1 MKTGRSRLSWNKANL
16 NSPFHTVILVCFV
29 ATLSYVAARIGGT
42 LIIRPE
48 TVWPLWPNCVLLV
61 FVLLLVPRRI
71 WPILMAAAFGAFVL
85 YDLQAGVPIR
95 STVWLILAD
104 TVEVL
109 IAAWSLSYFFKGVP
123 QLNSVKALAKYSSFA
138 VILAPFAGAFVGA
151 LAASGNYW
159 TSWRVSFFSEA
170 LAFLTLM
177 PALLSWASKV
187 PAWEKKPGTYYL
199 EAGVLIATLV
209 LLGYITLVAPGRSIS
224 PALLYSLVPFL
235 LWSAL
240 RFGSMGIST
249 SVIVVA
255 FLSVWGAVHG
265 RGPFSEPVQIN
276 EVLSLQVF
284 LFFTAAPFMVLAAQV
299 EERKQAEEQLREGEE
314 RLRLAVQAGMMYAF
328 EWDMASDAIARTG
341 QCRDILNWMDDP
353 MRDTG
358 RQFIGR
364 VHPDDREAY
373 AKTETGRT
381 PDNPTYRISYRMLRP
396 DGGAVWM
403 EESGHGFFDGKGRML
418 RIIGMVANVTE
429 QKRAEEAI
437 SNVSRRLIDA
447 HEEERTRIARDLHD
461 DVNQRL
467 ALVAIRLQ
475 QVEQLEQ
482 SPSKSVAEVC
492 SHLHELGQ
500 VISEIGID
508 VQAISHRLHSS
519 KLEYLGLV
527 SAARSFCNEFSEQ
540 QKVEITFA
548 YDEIPP
554 TLSQEISLCFF
565 RVLQEALQNA
575 VKHSGVRHFDVELRD
590 TSGAIDLSVRDS
602 GSGFEV
608 EEAMK
613 THGLGLISMAERLK
627 LVDGQ
632 LSIDS
637 QPQRGTTIHA
647 RVPLRKVARAAG

>member
-1 MKTGRSRLSWNKANL
+1 
-16 NSPFHTVILVCFV
+16 
-29 ATLSYVAARIGGT
+29 
-42 LIIRPE
+42 
-48 TVWPLWPNCVLLV
+48 
-61 FVLLLVPRRI
+61 
-71 WPILMAAAFGAFVL
+71 MAAAFGAFVL

-95 STVWLILAD
+95 STAWLILAD

-123 QLNSVKALAKYSSFA
+123 QLNSVKVLAKYSSFA

-151 LAASGNYW
+151 LATSGNYW
-159 TSWRVSFFSEA
+159 TSWRVNFFSEA

-187 PAWEKKPGTYYL
+187 PAWAKKSGAYYL

-209 LLGYITLVAPGRSIS
+209 LLGYITLAAPGRSNS

-255 FLSVWGAVHG
+255 FLSIWGAVHG
-265 RGPFSEPVQIN
+265 RGPFTEPEPIN

-284 LFFTAAPFMVLAAQV
+284 LFFTAAPFMVLAALV
-299 EERKQAEEQLREGEE
+299 EERKQVEEQLREGEE

-328 EWDMASDAIARTG
+328 EWDMANDTIVRTG
-341 QCRDILNWMDDP
+341 QCRDVLNWMDDP

-373 AKTETGRT
+373 ATTETGRT

-396 DGGAVWM
+396 DGGVVWL
-403 EESGHGFFDGKGRML
+403 EESGHAFFDGKGRML

-429 QKRAEEAI
+429 QKQAEEAI
-437 SNVSRRLIDA
+437 SNVSRRLIQA

-492 SHLHELGQ
+492 SHLRELEQ
-500 VISEIGID
+500 VIAEIGID

-519 KLEYLGLV
+519 KLEYMGLV
-527 SAARSFCNEFSEQ
+527 AAARSFCNEFSEQ

-548 YDEIPP
+548 HDEISH
-554 TLSQEISLCFF
+554 TLPQEISLCLF
-565 RVLQEALQNA
+565 RVLQEALQNG
-575 VKHSGVRHFDVELRD
+575 VKHSGVRRFDVELRD
-590 TSGAIDLSVRDS
+590 TSGSIDLSVRDS